1 MMRHPHA
8 LGQGMASGRSRSR
21 LIQELKAE
29 KIGNAEVLAAIE
41 RVPRHEF
48 VEEALASRA
57 YDNVA
62 LPIGYGQTISQPLV
76 VAWMTELLIADGKPR
91 EVLEVGTGSGYQA
104 AVLAELGLTVY
115 STERIKPLHEL
126 ARRRLRALGY
136 GRVRCRLSDGSLGLP
151 DYAPFAAIIVTA
163 AAPTIPP
170 PLLEQLRIG
179 GRLVMPLGERGMQR
193 LVVVKRTEQGFER
206 LAQESVTFVPLLP
219 GVEQGE

>member
-8 LGQGMASGRSRSR
+8 LGQGMASGRTRSR
-21 LIQELKAE
+21 LIQELRSDG
-29 KIGNAEVLAAIE
+29 IQNAEVLAAIE

-76 VAWMTELLIADGKPR
+76 VAWMTERLIADGKPPD
-91 EVLEVGTGSGYQA
+91 VLEVGTGSGYQA
-104 AVLAELGLTVY
+104 AVLAELGITVY
-115 STERIKPLHEL
+115 TTERIKPLYEL

-136 GRVRCRLSDGSLGLP
+136 SRVRCRLSDGSLGLP
-151 DYAPFAAIIVTA
+151 DYAPFSSIIVTA
-163 AAPTIPP
+163 AAPEIPP
-170 PLLEQLRIG
+170 ALLEQLRVG

-193 LVVVKRTEQGFER
+193 LVVIKRTQRGYER
-206 LAQESVTFVPLLP
+206 LAQDPVSFVPLLP

>member
-8 LGQGMASGRSRSR
+8 LGQGMASGRTRSR
-21 LIQELKAE
+21 LIQELRGDG
-29 KIGNAEVLAAIE
+29 IQNSEVLAAIE

-76 VAWMTELLIADGKPR
+76 VAWMTERLIADGKPPD
-91 EVLEVGTGSGYQA
+91 VLEVGTGSGYQA
-104 AVLAELGLTVY
+104 AVLAELGITVY
-115 STERIKPLHEL
+115 TTERIKPLYEL

-136 GRVRCRLSDGSLGLP
+136 SRVRCRLSDGSLGLP
-151 DYAPFAAIIVTA
+151 DYAPFSAIIVTA
-163 AAPTIPP
+163 AAPEIPP
-170 PLLEQLRIG
+170 ALLEQLRVG

-193 LVVVKRTEQGFER
+193 LVVVKRTQRGYER
-206 LAQESVTFVPLLP
+206 LAQDPVSFVPLLP